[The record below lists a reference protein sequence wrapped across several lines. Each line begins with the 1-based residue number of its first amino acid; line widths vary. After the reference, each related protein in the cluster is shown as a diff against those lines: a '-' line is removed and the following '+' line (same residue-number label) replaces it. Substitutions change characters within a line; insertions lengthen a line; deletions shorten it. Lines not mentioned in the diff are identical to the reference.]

1 VTTNCAVHAAHHI
14 RPPDDHRGANKP
26 DLNRYFKELIMINA
40 KSLVAATLA
49 ALSFSALADG
59 GDVQPFMSG
68 SSTLTRAE
76 VRADLA
82 SAIAAGAIAQGEQGH
97 AWAPRASERS
107 RAEVVAELM
116 EAQRLGLT
124 QVTEAGAPVA
134 TAEQLQLIRRAG
146 ERAATMI
153 ADMPS

>member
-1 VTTNCAVHAAHHI
+1 M
-14 RPPDDHRGANKP
+14 
-26 DLNRYFKELIMINA
+26 FNA

-59 GDVQPFMSG
+59 GDVQPFVSQP
-68 SSTLTRAE
+68 STLTRAE

-82 SAIAAGAIAQGEQGH
+82 AAIAAGAIAQGELDPIL
-97 AWAPRASERS
+97 APRASQRS
-107 RAEVVAELM
+107 RAEVVAELI

-124 QVTEAGAPVA
+124 RVTEAGAPVA

-146 ERAATMI
+146 ERAAGMT
-153 ADMPS
+153 ADMAR

>member
-1 VTTNCAVHAAHHI
+1 
-14 RPPDDHRGANKP
+14 
-26 DLNRYFKELIMINA
+26 MINA

-68 SSTLTRAE
+68 PSTLTRAD

-82 SAIAAGAIAQGEQGH
+82 SAIAAGAISQGELVY
-97 AWAPRASERS
+97 AWSPRASERS
-107 RAEVVAELM
+107 RAEVLAELI

-124 QVTEAGAPVA
+124 RVTEAGTPVA
-134 TAEQLQLIRRAG
+134 TAAQLQLIQRAG
-146 ERAATMI
+146 ERAAMMT
-153 ADMPS
+153 ADMPR